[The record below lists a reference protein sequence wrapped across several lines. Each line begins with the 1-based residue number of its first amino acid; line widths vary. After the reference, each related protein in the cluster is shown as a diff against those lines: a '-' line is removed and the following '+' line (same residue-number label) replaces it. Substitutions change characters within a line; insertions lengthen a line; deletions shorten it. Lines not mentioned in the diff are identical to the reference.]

1 MERLRP
7 EISYG
12 GELDTSLYIGPESA
26 PDRYRLL
33 RSIGRGGEAV
43 LYLAEIQLGG
53 AAEPVVVK
61 VLDTQETMR
70 PQEFTKISAR
80 WSEQAELLR
89 FVHRLGVVGIREHFE
104 GLPPHRSGEAG
115 NPPGRALCLVMNH
128 VEGLDLRDW
137 RAEHGLETVTERREA
152 LRYLEQLAEVL
163 DWLHLGKGTPSG
175 RVVVHGDLSPGN
187 VMIDAHGQATLVDFG
202 LSKLT
207 AEHRTAEVWFTPG
220 FAAPE
225 VFEGRRTPA
234 TDRYAFGAIAYF
246 LLAGESPASTPE
258 QVRGQFRAL
267 PSLAALDEE
276 SREEVLAVFAA
287 DPAARPDSLSTWVKR
302 LRQAVFTT
310 TSSASRAAGA
320 GGAAAAGQAAPARPD
335 APPLPNAAPAPA
347 RPTAPPTPSHAP
359 APPDAAPQDAGPQD
373 AGPQDAA
380 PQDAGPQDAGP
391 QDAAAP
397 PSSPA
402 PSAEQPAPPP
412 APDPAPDHPTFA
424 LGPAAGPHAPA
435 HVPTRAASPYAAG
448 TGYGYPGAPGVPQPN
463 PYATAPTPVPGPTG
477 YGAHP
482 PAPARKKSR
491 RALLVTSVVLAV
503 ALLAGAGTFAATTFL
518 GGDKEDAAASQDGRT
533 GQDAPDGEDTT
544 EEAAPEE
551 TDDAEDVP
559 ADATP
564 TPTGPQD
571 DPGAESPDPAAS
583 SEPPVAPEDRDE
595 IPLTLLQPIEDNGG
609 FEQATATLDTTFYA
623 DALLTRHSCGSVTE
637 YDLQRGW
644 KTLTFV
650 AGVTD
655 TSTAG
660 EQLQLT
666 ISNAEGEQLATRAL
680 TLGRPQEMSVDV
692 TDVLRVRI
700 DMDPSG
706 CDNNLVGVLAEPT
719 LEK

>member
-1 MERLRP
+1 M
-7 EISYG
+7 
-12 GELDTSLYIGPESA
+12 DTSLYIGPESA

-70 PQEFTKISAR
+70 PQEFAKISAR

-104 GLPPHRSGEAG
+104 GLPPHRAGEAG

-137 RAEHGLETVTERREA
+137 RAEHTLETVTERREA

-267 PSLAALDEE
+267 PALTALDEE

-287 DPAARPDSLSTWVKR
+287 DPAARPDSLSSWVKR

-310 TSSASRAAGA
+310 TSSTSRAADA
-320 GGAAAAGQAAPARPD
+320 AGAAAGAAVAGQAAAPARPD
-335 APPLPNAAPAPA
+335 APPPPNAAPAPA

-359 APPDAAPQDAGPQD
+359 APQDAGPQD
-373 AGPQDAA
+373 AGPVDAGPQDAAPVDAA
-380 PQDAGPQDAGP
+380 PQDAGRPATPPAMPTPQAGQPVPPAGQPVPTSAPGP
-391 QDAAAP
+391 Q
-397 PSSPA
+397 
-402 PSAEQPAPPP
+402 
-412 APDPAPDHPTFA
+412 PDHPTFA
-424 LGPAAGPHAPA
+424 LGAAGGPPAPA
-435 HVPTRAASPYAAG
+435 HVATQAASPYATG
-448 TGYGYPGAPGVPQPN
+448 TGYGYPGAPGGQQPN
-463 PYATAPTPVPGPTG
+463 PYATAPTPVPGPAG
-477 YGAHP
+477 HGAHP
-482 PAPARKKSR
+482 PAPAKKKSR

-503 ALLAGAGTFAATTFL
+503 ALLAGAGTFAATTYL
-518 GGDKEDAAASQDGRT
+518 GDDKENAAASQDGEDT
-533 GQDAPDGEDTT
+533 TSDGEDAT
-544 EEAAPEE
+544 EETAPEE
-551 TDDAEDVP
+551 TDGAEDVP
-559 ADATP
+559 ADVAP
-564 TPTGPQD
+564 TPSGPEED
-571 DPGAESPDPAAS
+571 TEAESPDPAAS
-583 SEPPVAPEDRDE
+583 SEPPVVPEDQDE
-595 IPLTLLQPIEDNGG
+595 IPLTLLQPIEENGG

-644 KTLTFV
+644 RKLTFV

-660 EQLQLT
+660 KQLQLT
-666 ISNAEGEQLATRAL
+666 ISNAEGKQLATRAL

-700 DMDPSG
+700 DMEPSG